1 MITAIKSVGQTVSQ
15 YAIRARTKPRRT
27 NKAGLFFSDST
38 AHVALSGVTNFEAK
52 PRIVNKQYFDAVLRL
67 WLPLP

>member
-15 YAIRARTKPRRT
+15 YAIRARSHDV
-27 NKAGLFFSDST
+27 AGLFYSDST